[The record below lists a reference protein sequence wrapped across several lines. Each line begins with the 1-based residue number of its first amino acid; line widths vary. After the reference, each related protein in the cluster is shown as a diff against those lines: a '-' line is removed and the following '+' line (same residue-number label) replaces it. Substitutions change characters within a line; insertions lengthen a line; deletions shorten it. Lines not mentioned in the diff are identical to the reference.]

1 MTYGDYDPR
10 HDGPVFNSV
19 EEYRKYEEEERRK
32 QNSREFGA
40 IILIWLLLPIFILVG
55 KKKNVDPKL
64 IEEAKYFWIMIS
76 IGLGMAAIYGIFLLI
91 YLAE

>member
-19 EEYRKYEEEERRK
+19 DEYRKYEEEERRK
-32 QNSREFGA
+32 QNSRAFSA
-40 IILIWLLLPIFILVG
+40 IILIWLLLPILIFVG

-64 IEEAKYFWIMIS
+64 IEEAKCFWIMIS
-76 IGLGMAAIYGIFLLI
+76 IALGIAAVYAIFLLI
-91 YLAE
+91 YLSE

>member
-1 MTYGDYDPR
+1 MTYRDYDPR

-19 EEYRKYEEEERRK
+19 DEYRKYEEEERRK

-55 KKKNVDPKL
+55 KKKNVDPKI
-64 IEEAKYFWIMIS
+64 IEEAKGFWLMIS
-76 IGLGMAAIYGIFLLI
+76 IGLGIAAIYAIFLLI